1 MSEPTKTSTQAMITI
16 EPNEAGGFTVY
27 AGFNGDKAESPQMK
41 KAGDL
46 ALLGMLAIAKA
57 LELQDSHA
65 ATQTT
70 IH

>member
-16 EPNEAGGFTVY
+16 EPNGSGGFNVY
-27 AGFNGDKAESPQMK
+27 AGFNGDKPESPQMK

-57 LELQDSHA
+57 LELPDAHA
-65 ATQTT
+65 ATKTT
-70 IH
+70 LH

>member
-1 MSEPTKTSTQAMITI
+1 MSKKVKTSTKAMITI
-16 EPNEAGGFTVY
+16 EPNDGGGFTVY
-27 AGFNGDKAESPQMK
+27 AGFNGDDVPTPEMK

-57 LELQDSHA
+57 LELQDGHA

>member
-1 MSEPTKTSTQAMITI
+1 MSEKVKTSTKAMITI
-16 EPNEAGGFTVY
+16 EPNGSGGFNVY
-27 AGFNGDKAESPQMK
+27 AGFNGDKPESSQMK

-57 LELQDSHA
+57 LELQDGHA

>member
-1 MSEPTKTSTQAMITI
+1 MSEQAKQAQKAVITI
-16 EPNEAGGFTVY
+16 EPNDAGGFSVY
-27 AGFNGDKAESPQMK
+27 AGFNGDKPESPQMK

-57 LELQDSHA
+57 LEEARQETS
-65 ATQTT
+65 TT

>member
-1 MSEPTKTSTQAMITI
+1 MSKPTKTSTQAMITI

-27 AGFNGDKAESPQMK
+27 AGFNGDKPESPQMK

-46 ALLGMLAIAKA
+46 ALLGMLAIAKT

-70 IH
+70 LH

>member
-1 MSEPTKTSTQAMITI
+1 MSEPTKTSTNAMITI
-16 EPNEAGGFTVY
+16 EPNGSGGFNVY
-27 AGFNGDKAESPQMK
+27 AGFNGDKPESPQMK

-57 LELQDSHA
+57 LELQDAHA

-70 IH
+70 LH